1 MFILSTTGSHKHHCM
16 KNYAVCTGYDISQL
30 IASNTT
36 GWHQKCSMQ
45 LSRVHNSIFAMFAY
59 MCNTINDAVQEGVI
73 SLTGKV
79 TVCLMESND
88 SLPPGL

>member
-1 MFILSTTGSHKHHCM
+1 
-16 KNYAVCTGYDISQL
+16 
-30 IASNTT
+30 
-36 GWHQKCSMQ
+36 MQ